1 MQIRKSNVQDLNTLL
16 DLYQHA
22 RSFMAQHGNPSQWGN
37 SYPPVSTLENDIRE
51 GNSYVC
57 VEDGQIVATFYFRIG
72 PDDTYAKIYN
82 GQWLNEEPYGVVHRI
97 ASNGTVKGAATY
109 CINWALSQCGNL
121 KIDTHQDNRIMQHL
135 LEKNGFTNCG
145 IIFIEDGTERIAYQK
160 KTCQP

>member
-16 DLYQHA
+16 NLYQHA

-57 VEDGQIVATFYFRIG
+57 VEDEQIVATFYFRIG